1 MMILLLRLI
10 SILEVTKDSVIL
22 FDVNESLQLA
32 AIEASIEMHLLL
44 LD

>member
-1 MMILLLRLI
+1 MMMLLLRLI

-22 FDVNESLQLA
+22 FDVNKSLQFA